1 MCMIVFST
9 FWRIV
14 KKYKGTILLYT
25 VMLIMFGGIN
35 LTSNSTNDMFTPTKP
50 NIFIV
55 NKDSNMGLTKNLINY
70 LKKNTNVV
78 SLEDDEEKIND
89 ALFYRDISYVIY
101 IPKNYS
107 KDVSDKKDVT
117 INIKSNK
124 DYTSSLTEM
133 MLDKYLN
140 VQSNLVN
147 ITNNQD
153 ELVNMIN
160 NTLDVN
166 SEVVVSSKLDN
177 SYLNRVSRYF
187 NFGSYS
193 LLAVII
199 FIVTLVINS
208 FKENTINKRIIVSSF
223 NYKKHNS
230 MLMLS
235 SFVYSLIVWVL
246 FSLLSVIL
254 LGKDMI
260 SLRGVLYFVNTF
272 MFVMPT
278 LSFGILISTLVNNK
292 DSIGGIVNVVGLG
305 SAFLCG
311 AFIPTEY
318 LPKIVLSIAH
328 IFPAYYFIDSN
339 NLLSSMEIINFSNL
353 TPVFINYFVLIIFM
367 LIFIVVNNYVL
378 KKKRYY

>member
-1 MCMIVFST
+1 MIVFST

-14 KKYKGTILLYT
+14 KKYKGNILLYT

-107 KDVSDKKDVT
+107 KDVLDKKDVT
-117 INIKSNK
+117 IDIKSSK

-166 SEVVVSSKLDN
+166 SEVVVNSKLDN

-230 MLMLS
+230 LLMLS

-254 LGKDMI
+254 FGKDMI
-260 SLRGVLYFVNTF
+260 SLRGILYFVNIF

-292 DSIGGIVNVVGLG
+292 DSIGGIVNVVSLG

-353 TPVFINYFVLIIFM
+353 IPVFINYFVLIIFM

>member
-1 MCMIVFST
+1 MIVFST

-107 KDVSDKKDVT
+107 KDVLDKKDVT
-117 INIKSNK
+117 INIKSSK
-124 DYTSSLTEM
+124 DYTSSLAEM

-230 MLMLS
+230 LLMLS

-260 SLRGVLYFVNTF
+260 SLRGILYFVNTF

-292 DSIGGIVNVVGLG
+292 DSIGGIVNVVSLG

-353 TPVFINYFVLIIFM
+353 IPVFINYFVLIIFM

>member
-1 MCMIVFST
+1 MIVFST

-107 KDVSDKKDVT
+107 KDVLDKKDVT
-117 INIKSNK
+117 IDIKSSK

-177 SYLNRVSRYF
+177 SYLNKVSRYF

-230 MLMLS
+230 LLMLS

-260 SLRGVLYFVNTF
+260 SLRGILYFVNTF

-292 DSIGGIVNVVGLG
+292 DSIGGIVNVVSLG

-328 IFPAYYFIDSN
+328 VFPAYYFIDSN
-339 NLLSSMEIINFSNL
+339 KLLSSMEIINFSNL
-353 TPVFINYFVLIIFM
+353 IPVFINYFVLIIFM

>member
-1 MCMIVFST
+1 
-9 FWRIV
+9 
-14 KKYKGTILLYT
+14 
-25 VMLIMFGGIN
+25 
-35 LTSNSTNDMFTPTKP
+35 MFTPTKP

-107 KDVSDKKDVT
+107 KDVLDKKDVT
-117 INIKSNK
+117 LDIKSSK

-160 NTLDVN
+160 NTLDIN
-166 SEVVVSSKLDN
+166 SEVVVNSKIDN

-193 LLAVII
+193 FTCSYYI
-199 FIVTLVINS
+199 
-208 FKENTINKRIIVSSF
+208 
-223 NYKKHNS
+223 YCH
-230 MLMLS
+230 
-235 SFVYSLIVWVL
+235 
-246 FSLLSVIL
+246 FS
-254 LGKDMI
+254 
-260 SLRGVLYFVNTF
+260 Y
-272 MFVMPT
+272 
-278 LSFGILISTLVNNK
+278 
-292 DSIGGIVNVVGLG
+292 
-305 SAFLCG
+305 
-311 AFIPTEY
+311 
-318 LPKIVLSIAH
+318 
-328 IFPAYYFIDSN
+328 
-339 NLLSSMEIINFSNL
+339 
-353 TPVFINYFVLIIFM
+353 
-367 LIFIVVNNYVL
+367 
-378 KKKRYY
+378 

>member
-1 MCMIVFST
+1 MIVFST

-55 NKDSNMGLTKNLINY
+55 NKDSNMELTKNLINY

-107 KDVSDKKDVT
+107 KDVLDKKDVT
-117 INIKSNK
+117 LDIKSSK

-166 SEVVVSSKLDN
+166 NEVVVSSKLDN

-230 MLMLS
+230 LLMLS

-260 SLRGVLYFVNTF
+260 SLRGILYFVNTF
-272 MFVMPT
+272 MFIMPT

-328 IFPAYYFIDSN
+328 VFPAYYFIDSN

-353 TPVFINYFVLIIFM
+353 IPVFINYFVLIIFM

>member
-1 MCMIVFST
+1 MIVFST

-107 KDVSDKKDVT
+107 KDVLDKKDVT
-117 INIKSNK
+117 IDIKSSK

-147 ITNNQD
+147 IINNQD

-166 SEVVVSSKLDN
+166 NEVVVSSKLDN

-230 MLMLS
+230 LLMLS

-260 SLRGVLYFVNTF
+260 SLRGILYFVNTF

-328 IFPAYYFIDSN
+328 VFPAYYFIDSN

-353 TPVFINYFVLIIFM
+353 IPVFINYFVLIIFM
-367 LIFIVVNNYVL
+367 LIFIAVNNYVL

>member
-1 MCMIVFST
+1 MIVFST

-107 KDVSDKKDVT
+107 KDVLDKKDVT
-117 INIKSNK
+117 IDIKSSK

-208 FKENTINKRIIVSSF
+208 FKENAINKRIIVSSF

-230 MLMLS
+230 LLMLS

-260 SLRGVLYFVNTF
+260 SLRGILYFVNTF

-292 DSIGGIVNVVGLG
+292 DSIIVNVVSLG

-328 IFPAYYFIDSN
+328 VFPAYYFIDSN

-353 TPVFINYFVLIIFM
+353 IPIFINYFVLIIFM

>member
-1 MCMIVFST
+1 MIVFST

-107 KDVSDKKDVT
+107 KDVLDKKDVT
-117 INIKSNK
+117 IDIKSSK

-166 SEVVVSSKLDN
+166 NEVVVSSKLDN

-230 MLMLS
+230 LLMLS
-235 SFVYSLIVWVL
+235 NFVYSLIVWVL

-260 SLRGVLYFVNTF
+260 SLRGILYFVNTF

-328 IFPAYYFIDSN
+328 VFPAYYFIDSN

-353 TPVFINYFVLIIFM
+353 IPVFINYFVLIIFM
-367 LIFIVVNNYVL
+367 LIFIAVNNYVL

>member
-1 MCMIVFST
+1 MIVFNT
-9 FWRIV
+9 FWRII

-89 ALFYRDISYVIY
+89 ALFYRDISYAIY

-107 KDVSDKKDVT
+107 KDVLDKKDVT
-117 INIKSNK
+117 IDIKSSK

-230 MLMLS
+230 LLMLS

-260 SLRGVLYFVNTF
+260 SIRGILYFVNTF
-272 MFVMPT
+272 MFVMPS

-292 DSIGGIVNVVGLG
+292 DSIGGIVNVVSLG

-328 IFPAYYFIDSN
+328 VFPAYYFIDSN

-353 TPVFINYFVLIIFM
+353 IPVFINYFVLIIFM

>member
-1 MCMIVFST
+1 MIVFST

-25 VMLIMFGGIN
+25 VMLIIFGGIN

-89 ALFYRDISYVIY
+89 ALFYRDINYVIY

-107 KDVSDKKDVT
+107 KDVLDKKDVT
-117 INIKSNK
+117 IDIKSSK

-230 MLMLS
+230 LLMLS

-260 SLRGVLYFVNTF
+260 SIRGILYFVNTF

-292 DSIGGIVNVVGLG
+292 DSIGGIVNVVSLG

-328 IFPAYYFIDSN
+328 VFPAYYFIDSN

-353 TPVFINYFVLIIFM
+353 IPVFINYFVLIIFM

>member
-1 MCMIVFST
+1 MIVFNT
-9 FWRIV
+9 FWRII

-35 LTSNSTNDMFTPTKP
+35 LTSNSTNDLFTPTKP

-107 KDVSDKKDVT
+107 KDVLDKKDVT
-117 INIKSNK
+117 IDIKSSK

-230 MLMLS
+230 LLMLS

-260 SLRGVLYFVNTF
+260 SIRGILYFVNTF

-328 IFPAYYFIDSN
+328 VFPAYYFIDSN

>member
-1 MCMIVFST
+1 MIVFST
-9 FWRIV
+9 FWKIV

-55 NKDSNMGLTKNLINY
+55 NKDSNRGLTKNLINY

-107 KDVSDKKDVT
+107 KDVLDKKDVT
-117 INIKSNK
+117 IDIKSSK
-124 DYTSSLTEM
+124 DYTSSLTEI
-133 MLDKYLN
+133 MLNKYLN

-147 ITNNQD
+147 VTNNQD

-208 FKENTINKRIIVSSF
+208 FKENTINKRIIVSSI

-278 LSFGILISTLVNNK
+278 LSFGILISTLVKNK
-292 DSIGGIVNVVGLG
+292 DSIGGVVNVVGLG

-318 LPKIVLSIAH
+318 LPKTILSIAH

-367 LIFIVVNNYVL
+367 LIFIVINNYLL

>member
-1 MCMIVFST
+1 MIVFST

-107 KDVSDKKDVT
+107 KDVLDKKDVT
-117 INIKSNK
+117 IDIKSSK

-230 MLMLS
+230 LLMLS

-260 SLRGVLYFVNTF
+260 SIRGILYFVNTF

-292 DSIGGIVNVVGLG
+292 DSIGGIVNVVSLG

>member
-1 MCMIVFST
+1 MIVFST
-9 FWRIV
+9 FWKIV

-107 KDVSDKKDVT
+107 KDVLDKKDVT
-117 INIKSNK
+117 IDIKSSK

-199 FIVTLVINS
+199 FIVTLVING

-230 MLMLS
+230 LLMLS

-260 SLRGVLYFVNTF
+260 SLRGILYFVNTF

>member
-1 MCMIVFST
+1 MIVFST

-107 KDVSDKKDVT
+107 KDVLDKKDVT
-117 INIKSNK
+117 IDIKSSK

-177 SYLNRVSRYF
+177 SYLNKVSRYF

-199 FIVTLVINS
+199 FIVTLVING

-230 MLMLS
+230 LLMLS

-260 SLRGVLYFVNTF
+260 SLRGILYFVNTF

-292 DSIGGIVNVVGLG
+292 DSIGGIVNVVSLG

-328 IFPAYYFIDSN
+328 VFPAYYFIDSN

-353 TPVFINYFVLIIFM
+353 IPVFINYFVLIIFM

>member
-1 MCMIVFST
+1 MIVFST

-107 KDVSDKKDVT
+107 KDVLDKKDVT
-117 INIKSNK
+117 IDIKSSK

-230 MLMLS
+230 LLMLS

-260 SLRGVLYFVNTF
+260 SLRGILYFVNTF

-292 DSIGGIVNVVGLG
+292 DSIGGIVNVVSLG

-328 IFPAYYFIDSN
+328 VFPAYYFIDSN

-353 TPVFINYFVLIIFM
+353 IPIFINYFVLIIFM
-367 LIFIVVNNYVL
+367 LIFIAVNNYVL

>member
-1 MCMIVFST
+1 MIVFST

-107 KDVSDKKDVT
+107 KDVLDKKDVT
-117 INIKSNK
+117 IDIKSSK

-166 SEVVVSSKLDN
+166 SEVVVNSKIDN

-230 MLMLS
+230 LLMLS

-260 SLRGVLYFVNTF
+260 SLRGILYFVNTF

-292 DSIGGIVNVVGLG
+292 DSIGGIVNVVSLG

-353 TPVFINYFVLIIFM
+353 IPVFINYFVLIIFM

>member
-1 MCMIVFST
+1 MIVFST

-107 KDVSDKKDVT
+107 KDVLDKKDVT
-117 INIKSNK
+117 IDIKSSK

-166 SEVVVSSKLDN
+166 NEVVVSSKLDN

-208 FKENTINKRIIVSSF
+208 FKENTINKRIIVSSI

-230 MLMLS
+230 LLMLS

-246 FSLLSVIL
+246 FSLLSIIL

-260 SLRGVLYFVNTF
+260 SLRGILYFVNTF

-292 DSIGGIVNVVGLG
+292 DSIGGIVNVVGIG

-318 LPKIVLSIAH
+318 LPKFVLSIAH

-353 TPVFINYFVLIIFM
+353 IPIFINYFVLIIFM

>member
-1 MCMIVFST
+1 MIVFNT

-55 NKDSNMGLTKNLINY
+55 NKDSNIGLTRNLINY

-107 KDVSDKKDVT
+107 KDVLDKKDVT
-117 INIKSNK
+117 IDIKSSK

-208 FKENTINKRIIVSSF
+208 FKENTINKRIIISSF

-230 MLMLS
+230 LLMLS

-260 SLRGVLYFVNTF
+260 SLRGILYFVNTF

-292 DSIGGIVNVVGLG
+292 DSIGGIVNVVSLG

-328 IFPAYYFIDSN
+328 VFPAYYFIDSN

>member
-1 MCMIVFST
+1 MIVFST

-25 VMLIMFGGIN
+25 VMLIIFGGIN

-107 KDVSDKKDVT
+107 KDVLDKKDVT
-117 INIKSNK
+117 IDIKSSK

-230 MLMLS
+230 LLMLS

-260 SLRGVLYFVNTF
+260 SIRGILYFVNTF

-292 DSIGGIVNVVGLG
+292 DSIGGIVNVVSLG

>member
-1 MCMIVFST
+1 MIVFST

-50 NIFIV
+50 NVFIV

-107 KDVSDKKDVT
+107 KDVLDKKDVT
-117 INIKSNK
+117 LDIKSSK

-160 NTLDVN
+160 NTLDIN
-166 SEVVVSSKLDN
+166 SEVVVNSKIDN

-230 MLMLS
+230 LLMLS

-260 SLRGVLYFVNTF
+260 SLRGILYFVNTF

-292 DSIGGIVNVVGLG
+292 DSIGGIVNVVSLG

-353 TPVFINYFVLIIFM
+353 IPVFINYFVLIIFM

>member
-1 MCMIVFST
+1 MIVFST

-107 KDVSDKKDVT
+107 KDVLDKKDVT
-117 INIKSNK
+117 IDIKSSK

-208 FKENTINKRIIVSSF
+208 FKENAINKRIIVSSF

-230 MLMLS
+230 LLMLS

-260 SLRGVLYFVNTF
+260 SLRGILYFVNTF

-292 DSIGGIVNVVGLG
+292 DSIGGIVNVVSLG

-353 TPVFINYFVLIIFM
+353 IPVFINYFVLIIFM
-367 LIFIVVNNYVL
+367 LIFIAVNNYVL

>member
-1 MCMIVFST
+1 MIVFST

-55 NKDSNMGLTKNLINY
+55 NKDSNMELTKNLINY

-107 KDVSDKKDVT
+107 KDVLDKKDVT
-117 INIKSNK
+117 IDIKSSK

-160 NTLDVN
+160 NTLDIN

-177 SYLNRVSRYF
+177 TYLNRVSRYF

-230 MLMLS
+230 LLMLS

-260 SLRGVLYFVNTF
+260 SLRGILYFVNTF

-292 DSIGGIVNVVGLG
+292 DSIGGIVNVVSLG

-328 IFPAYYFIDSN
+328 VFPAYYFIDSN

-353 TPVFINYFVLIIFM
+353 IPVFINYFVLIIFM

>member
-1 MCMIVFST
+1 MIVFST
-9 FWRIV
+9 FWKIV

-55 NKDSNMGLTKNLINY
+55 NKDSNRGLTKNLINY

-107 KDVSDKKDVT
+107 KDVLDKKDVT
-117 INIKSNK
+117 IDIKSSK
-124 DYTSSLTEM
+124 DYTSSLTEI
-133 MLDKYLN
+133 MLNKYLN

-147 ITNNQD
+147 VTNNQD

-208 FKENTINKRIIVSSF
+208 FKENTINKRIIVSSI

-278 LSFGILISTLVNNK
+278 LSFGILISTLVKNK
-292 DSIGGIVNVVGLG
+292 DSIGGVVNVVGLG

-318 LPKIVLSIAH
+318 LPKTILSIAH

-367 LIFIVVNNYVL
+367 VIFIVINNYLL

>member
-1 MCMIVFST
+1 MIVFST

-107 KDVSDKKDVT
+107 KDVLDKKDVT
-117 INIKSNK
+117 IDIKSSK

-230 MLMLS
+230 LLMLS

-260 SLRGVLYFVNTF
+260 SLRGILYFVNTF
-272 MFVMPT
+272 MFVMPS

-292 DSIGGIVNVVGLG
+292 DSIGGIVNVVSLG

>member
-1 MCMIVFST
+1 MIVFST

-107 KDVSDKKDVT
+107 KDVLDKKDVT
-117 INIKSNK
+117 IDIKSSK

-223 NYKKHNS
+223 NCKKHNS

-246 FSLLSVIL
+246 FSLLSIIL

-260 SLRGVLYFVNTF
+260 SLRGILYFVNTF
-272 MFVMPT
+272 MFIMPT

-353 TPVFINYFVLIIFM
+353 IPVFINYFVLIIFM

>member
-1 MCMIVFST
+1 MIVFST

-89 ALFYRDISYVIY
+89 ALFYRDISYAIY

-107 KDVSDKKDVT
+107 KDVLDKKDVT
-117 INIKSNK
+117 IDIKSSK

-166 SEVVVSSKLDN
+166 SEVIVSSKLDN
-177 SYLNRVSRYF
+177 SYLNKVSRYF

-230 MLMLS
+230 LLMLS

-260 SLRGVLYFVNTF
+260 SLRGILYFVNTF
-272 MFVMPT
+272 MFVMSS

-292 DSIGGIVNVVGLG
+292 DSIGGIVNVVSLG

-328 IFPAYYFIDSN
+328 VFPAYYFIDSN

-367 LIFIVVNNYVL
+367 FIFIVVNNYVL

>member
-1 MCMIVFST
+1 MIVFST

-107 KDVSDKKDVT
+107 KDVLDKKDVT
-117 INIKSNK
+117 INIKSSK

-230 MLMLS
+230 LLMLS

-260 SLRGVLYFVNTF
+260 CLRGILYFVNTF

-292 DSIGGIVNVVGLG
+292 DSIGGIVNVVSLG

-353 TPVFINYFVLIIFM
+353 IPVFINYFVLIIFM

>member
-1 MCMIVFST
+1 MIVFNT

-107 KDVSDKKDVT
+107 KDVLDKKDVT
-117 INIKSNK
+117 IDIKSSK
-124 DYTSSLTEM
+124 DYTSSLTEI

-230 MLMLS
+230 LLMLS

-260 SLRGVLYFVNTF
+260 SLRGILYFVNTF

-292 DSIGGIVNVVGLG
+292 DSIGGIVNVVSLG

-328 IFPAYYFIDSN
+328 VFPAYYFIDSN

-353 TPVFINYFVLIIFM
+353 IPIFINYFVLIIFM

>member
-1 MCMIVFST
+1 MIVFST

-35 LTSNSTNDMFTPTKP
+35 LTSNSTNDLFTPTKP

-89 ALFYRDISYVIY
+89 ALFYRDISYAIY

-107 KDVSDKKDVT
+107 KDVLDKKDVT
-117 INIKSNK
+117 IDIKSSK

-166 SEVVVSSKLDN
+166 SEVIVSSKLDN
-177 SYLNRVSRYF
+177 SYLNKVSRYF

-230 MLMLS
+230 LLMLS

-260 SLRGVLYFVNTF
+260 SLRGILYFVNTF
-272 MFVMPT
+272 MFIMPT

-328 IFPAYYFIDSN
+328 VFPAYYFIDSN

-353 TPVFINYFVLIIFM
+353 IPVFINYFVLIIFM

>member
-1 MCMIVFST
+1 MIVFNT

-107 KDVSDKKDVT
+107 KDVLDKKDVT
-117 INIKSNK
+117 IDIKSSK

-230 MLMLS
+230 LLMLS

-260 SLRGVLYFVNTF
+260 SLRGILYFVNTF

-292 DSIGGIVNVVGLG
+292 DSIGGIVNVVSLG

>member
-1 MCMIVFST
+1 MIVFST

-55 NKDSNMGLTKNLINY
+55 NKDSNMGLTRNLINY

-107 KDVSDKKDVT
+107 KDVLGKKDVT
-117 INIKSNK
+117 IDIKSSK

-177 SYLNRVSRYF
+177 TYLNRVSRYF

-230 MLMLS
+230 LLMLS

-260 SLRGVLYFVNTF
+260 SLRGILYFVNTF

-292 DSIGGIVNVVGLG
+292 DSIGGIVNVVSLG

-353 TPVFINYFVLIIFM
+353 IPVFINYFVLIIFM

>member
-1 MCMIVFST
+1 MIVFST

-107 KDVSDKKDVT
+107 KDVLDKKDVT
-117 INIKSNK
+117 IDIKSSK

-230 MLMLS
+230 LLMLS

-260 SLRGVLYFVNTF
+260 SLRGILYFVNTF

-292 DSIGGIVNVVGLG
+292 DSIGGIVNVVSLG

-353 TPVFINYFVLIIFM
+353 IPVFINYFVLIIFM

>member
-1 MCMIVFST
+1 MIVFST

-107 KDVSDKKDVT
+107 KDVLDKKDVT
-117 INIKSNK
+117 LDIKSSK

-160 NTLDVN
+160 NTLDIN
-166 SEVVVSSKLDN
+166 SEVVVNSKIDN

-230 MLMLS
+230 LLMLS

-260 SLRGVLYFVNTF
+260 SLRGILYFVNTF

-292 DSIGGIVNVVGLG
+292 DSIGGIVNVVSLG

-353 TPVFINYFVLIIFM
+353 IPVFINYFVLIIFM

>member
-1 MCMIVFST
+1 MIVFST

-107 KDVSDKKDVT
+107 KDVLDKKDVT
-117 INIKSNK
+117 IDIKSSK

-160 NTLDVN
+160 NTLDIN
-166 SEVVVSSKLDN
+166 SEVVVNSKLDN

-230 MLMLS
+230 LLMLS

-260 SLRGVLYFVNTF
+260 SLRGILYFVNTF

-292 DSIGGIVNVVGLG
+292 DSIGGIVNVVSLG

-353 TPVFINYFVLIIFM
+353 IPVFINYFVLIIFM

>member
-1 MCMIVFST
+1 MIVFST

-107 KDVSDKKDVT
+107 KDVLDKKDVT
-117 INIKSNK
+117 IDIKSSK
-124 DYTSSLTEM
+124 DYTSSLAEM

-230 MLMLS
+230 LLMLS

-260 SLRGVLYFVNTF
+260 SLRGILYFVNTF

-292 DSIGGIVNVVGLG
+292 DSIGGIVNVVSLG

-328 IFPAYYFIDSN
+328 VFPAYYFIDSN

>member
-1 MCMIVFST
+1 MIVFST

-107 KDVSDKKDVT
+107 KDVLDKKDVT
-117 INIKSNK
+117 IDIKSSK

-208 FKENTINKRIIVSSF
+208 FKENAINKRIIVSSF

-230 MLMLS
+230 LLMLS

-260 SLRGVLYFVNTF
+260 SLRGILYFVNTF
-272 MFVMPT
+272 MFIMPT

-292 DSIGGIVNVVGLG
+292 DSIGGIVNVVSLG

-353 TPVFINYFVLIIFM
+353 IPVFINYFVLIIFM

>member
-1 MCMIVFST
+1 MIVFST

-55 NKDSNMGLTKNLINY
+55 NKDSNMGLTRNLINY

-107 KDVSDKKDVT
+107 KDVLDKKDVT
-117 INIKSNK
+117 IDIKSSK

-230 MLMLS
+230 LLMLS

-260 SLRGVLYFVNTF
+260 SIRGILYFVNTF

-292 DSIGGIVNVVGLG
+292 DSIGGIVNVVSLG

-328 IFPAYYFIDSN
+328 VFPAYYFIDSN

-353 TPVFINYFVLIIFM
+353 IPVFINYFVLIIFM

>member
-1 MCMIVFST
+1 MIVFST

-107 KDVSDKKDVT
+107 KDVLDKKDVT
-117 INIKSNK
+117 IDIKSSK

-223 NYKKHNS
+223 NCKKHNS

-260 SLRGVLYFVNTF
+260 SLRGILYFVNTF

-292 DSIGGIVNVVGLG
+292 DSIGGIVNVVSLG

-328 IFPAYYFIDSN
+328 VFPAYYFIDSN

-353 TPVFINYFVLIIFM
+353 IPVFINYFVLIIFM

>member
-1 MCMIVFST
+1 MIVFST
-9 FWRIV
+9 FWKIV

-25 VMLIMFGGIN
+25 VMLIMFGDIN

-107 KDVSDKKDVT
+107 KDVLDKKDVT
-117 INIKSNK
+117 IDIKSSK

-230 MLMLS
+230 LLMLS

-260 SLRGVLYFVNTF
+260 SLRGILYFVNTF
-272 MFVMPT
+272 MLVMPT

-292 DSIGGIVNVVGLG
+292 DSIGGIVNVVSLG

-353 TPVFINYFVLIIFM
+353 IPVFINYFVLIIFM